1 MRQSKMIENY
11 TNPEQVGEGQNPQDL
26 INASLIFARALGL
39 ILKNG
44 EGIVVDVVGDI
55 NLGPEIKKV
64 IVFEYN
70 DQVHIYKCD
79 EDLEEG
85 TAVNMDTNNDVPK
98 VTEPSEEPEVSEPS
112 EEPETE
118 V

>member
-1 MRQSKMIENY
+1 MQENL
-11 TNPEQVGEGQNPQDL
+11 TNLEEAGEGQNPQDL

-55 NLGPEIKKV
+55 NLGPDVKKV

-70 DQVHIYKCD
+70 DQVHIYKCE

-85 TAVNMDTNNDVPK
+85 TAVNMDSNNNSPE
-98 VTEPSEEPEVSEPS
+98 VTEPNT
-112 EEPETE
+112 EPETE
-118 V
+118 S